1 MMTPDRAAMRRWQ
14 RWPWRVGRSC
24 VAGWLVRWWLLASA
38 AVATP
43 TLAVDLQN
51 VEFAALPGNRVE
63 VQLTF
68 SGPVTAP
75 PTFATESPAR
85 IALDFEG
92 ATSKVDRKAIPVG
105 VGPVHS
111 LIAVE
116 ASNRTRVVVNL
127 TDSVPYQVKADGNKV
142 TLKINTQNDSA
153 GQPTLSTPAPT
164 PSPTQPPTPAGQPP
178 APATGQ
184 TTGQTSGQ
192 RPLFASPPA
201 VTQRAAGG
209 GGAVRDIDFRRGE
222 GGEGRVLIRLPS
234 PDTRVAVREQ
244 AGHVFV
250 DLYNSSLPKRLFRRL
265 EVADFATPVT
275 AIESKQSGRNI
286 ALDIQAAG
294 DYDYMA
300 YQTDDLFTLDFRK
313 LTPAEKDQ
321 AEKKKI
327 VYSGDRLSLNFQ
339 DIEVRAVLQLLA
351 DFTGL
356 NLVASDTVAGK
367 ITLRLKNVPWDQAL
381 DIILKSKGL
390 AMRQSGNVIMVAPSQ
405 ELAAQEKLELESQ
418 KQIEE
423 LAPVRTEFIQINYA
437 KAADLATMLKSEKSN
452 LLSKDR
458 GNVTVDA
465 RTNTLLIQDTTAK
478 LEDIRKLIT
487 RLDIPVRQVMIESRI
502 VIANNDFARDLGV
515 RFGYSKLATSVAG
528 NYSGVTGGKYG
539 SSANPLT
546 GRIDPY
552 QSSITEGQSNSLSGN
567 SSGVSSNGN
576 NSSFD
581 AANNSSNNAFV
592 SPPGSSSTSSNSA
605 SNSSSNSAAS
615 AFANDIANGFTNS
628 AATTNAI
635 AQQYR
640 YPQNLIGAT
649 LPLLV
654 NLPAANPS
662 GAINFLIGRVGSY
675 LLQLELSAM
684 QTEGRGEIISSPRVI
699 TSDTKKATIKVGQ
712 QIPYQQQTGGT
723 TGGTNIAFK
732 DAMLQ
737 LDVTPQITPD
747 DRIIMDLKVNKD
759 NPGTA
764 QSGQPPPIQTRSV
777 ETTVLVDN
785 GETVILGGVYET
797 DKEYSKNQ
805 VPWLGDVPMLGRLF
819 KQDSR
824 KDSKSELLIFVTPK
838 ILKGGMDRE

>member
-1 MMTPDRAAMRRWQ
+1 MMNPDQAATRRDW
-14 RWPWRVGRSC
+14 RWPLCGGRPC
-24 VAGWLVRWWLLASA
+24 LAQWLVWWVLLTSA
-38 AVATP
+38 AVVPPA
-43 TLAVDLQN
+43 LAVDLQN
-51 VEFAALPGNRVE
+51 LEFAALPGNRVE

-75 PTFATESPAR
+75 TTFATESPAR

-92 ATSKVDRKAIPVG
+92 VTSKIDRKAIPVG
-105 VGPVHS
+105 VGAVHS

-127 TDSVPYQVKADGNKV
+127 TDSVPYEVDTEGNRVK
-142 TLKINTQNDSA
+142 LKINTQNDVA
-153 GQPTLSTPAPT
+153 G
-164 PSPTQPPTPAGQPP
+164 PPPPPPKPAGQSVSAV
-178 APATGQ
+178 APGAT
-184 TTGQTSGQ
+184 Q
-192 RPLFASPPA
+192 RPIFASPPA
-201 VTQRAAGG
+201 AAQRSAGG
-209 GGAVRDIDFRRGE
+209 GAAVRDIDFRRGE
-222 GGEGRVLIRLPS
+222 GGEGRVLIKLPN
-234 PDTRVAVREQ
+234 PETRVAVREQ

-250 DLYNSSLPKRLFRRL
+250 DLYNSTLPQRLFRRL
-265 EVADFATPVT
+265 EVTDFATPVT
-275 AIESKQSGRNI
+275 AIESKQSGRNV
-286 ALDIQAAG
+286 ALDIQATG

-321 AEKKKI
+321 AEKKKV

-502 VIANNDFARDLGV
+502 VIASNDFARDVGV
-515 RFGYSKLATSVAG
+515 RFGYSKLATSVTG

-539 SSANPLT
+539 SNANPLT
-546 GRIDPY
+546 GQIDPY
-552 QSSITEGQSNSLSGN
+552 SSSLSQNQSLSYTGNQASNSAM
-567 SSGVSSNGN
+567 SNGSN
-576 NSSFD
+576 FNTT
-581 AANNSSNNAFV
+581 NQSSNNATASSGGATSTNSNSFTN
-592 SPPGSSSTSSNSA
+592 PTQSSSVN
-605 SNSSSNSAAS
+605 NL
-615 AFANDIANGFTNS
+615 
-628 AATTNAI
+628 TNALSDAAANAI
-635 AQQYR
+635 TMSNTTDQR
-640 YPQNLIGAT
+640 YPQNLIGST

-684 QTEGRGEIISSPRVI
+684 QTEKRGEIISSPRVI

-723 TGGTNIAFK
+723 TGGTNVAFK

-747 DRIIMDLKVNKD
+747 DRIIMDLKVNTD
-759 NPGTA
+759 APGTA
-764 QSGQPPPIQTRSV
+764 LPGQPPPIDTRSV

-797 DKEYSKNQ
+797 NKSYSKAQ

-824 KDSKSELLIFVTPK
+824 SDTKSELLIFVTPK